1 MKLFRISPLVVP
13 IIALVLVAGCSSD
26 GANESSGESTG
37 DSGKPTTAFEE
48 PTMSGSSGG
57 EETTGSVTVPES
69 TLGAS
74 PKEPD
79 VVLRLEGDPKTRFS
93 GRCTDG
99 EQETVLKGRVPQ
111 RYAYNLAGDELR
123 CRIQKRGA
131 GDGSLKVILTAGNTT
146 RSVQQTNTR
155 GGEISISYRS
165 SG

>member
-1 MKLFRISPLVVP
+1 
-13 IIALVLVAGCSSD
+13 
-26 GANESSGESTG
+26 
-37 DSGKPTTAFEE
+37 
-48 PTMSGSSGG
+48 MSGGSDS
-57 EETTGSVTVPES
+57 EETTGSATVPES
-69 TLGAS
+69 TLSAS

-99 EQETVLKGRVPQ
+99 DRETIFKGRVPQ

-123 CRIQKRGA
+123 CSIQKRGA

-155 GGEISISYRS
+155 GGEIEISYRS

>member
-1 MKLFRISPLVVP
+1 MTNLLAVLFA
-13 IIALVLVAGCSSD
+13 ALVLVAGCSPDST
-26 GANESSGESTG
+26 NESSGDSTG

-48 PTMSGSSGG
+48 PTMSGGSGS
-57 EETTGSVTVPES
+57 EETTGSATVPES

-74 PKEPD
+74 PEEPD
-79 VVLRLEGDPKTRFS
+79 VVLRLEGDPKTRFA

-99 EQETVLKGRVPQ
+99 EQETVLKGEVPQ
-111 RYAYNLAGDELR
+111 RYAYNLAGDELQ
-123 CRIQKRGA
+123 CRIQKRGE

-155 GGEISISYRS
+155 GSEIKISYKS